1 MKLER
6 RTAVVTGAGSGV
18 GRGIAQA
25 LARRG
30 CNLALVDVNQAGTA
44 ETAALAGNVKVSCHH
59 LDVSD
64 REKCLALPAAVIAEH
79 GRVDLLFN
87 NAGVAIGGTFEQVD
101 EADFD
106 WLMEINFA
114 AVVRLTRAFLPH
126 LKTSDEARIVNT
138 SSLFGLIA
146 PPNQAAYCA
155 SKFAVRGFSES
166 LRNEL
171 ALAGSTVGVS
181 VVHPG
186 GISTS
191 IARNARA
198 PKHVTNAEAVEAEA
212 LRADFEKKFLK
223 MPPERAGEI
232 IVTGV
237 EKGRPRIMVGNDAKF
252 AALIERL
259 APVSY
264 WKLLGRSMSA

>member
-30 CNLALVDVNQAGTA
+30 CNLAIVDVNQAGTA

-114 AVVRLTRAFLPH
+114 AVVSNL
-126 LKTSDEARIVNT
+126 AR
-138 SSLFGLIA
+138 
-146 PPNQAAYCA
+146 
-155 SKFAVRGFSES
+155 
-166 LRNEL
+166 
-171 ALAGSTVGVS
+171 
-181 VVHPG
+181 
-186 GISTS
+186 GI
-191 IARNARA
+191 
-198 PKHVTNAEAVEAEA
+198 
-212 LRADFEKKFLK
+212 
-223 MPPERAGEI
+223 
-232 IVTGV
+232 
-237 EKGRPRIMVGNDAKF
+237 
-252 AALIERL
+252 
-259 APVSY
+259 
-264 WKLLGRSMSA
+264 